1 MAEEVESLD
10 TLVEAGS
17 IPLLMMVLTTSHEWK
32 KDTNAVRREV
42 MHTQRTGVYIKGGG
56 GGPLDLTLIPLLLY
70 CDIYTCLG
78 LSCFRKSVCLT

>member
-42 MHTQRTGVYIKGGG
+42 MHTQKTGVYI
-56 GGPLDLTLIPLLLY
+56 
-70 CDIYTCLG
+70 
-78 LSCFRKSVCLT
+78 